1 MTSQLKNRI
10 RGFILLM
17 VFSMN
22 TLAGF
27 GCSIGMNMGY
37 NEAHHQHGA
46 EPTKKSAEQ
55 HHDHHNKAPEES
67 ESDKGDHGNS
77 KDCCGDITKL
87 NLADKSVVSSASLQ
101 VPVFLIAFASYFL
114 LPEQNA
120 PSLLDYTTSYSLRRS
135 WSLHDH
141 TDLRIVIQSFQI

>member
-1 MTSQLKNRI
+1 
-10 RGFILLM
+10 M
-17 VFSMN
+17 VFSIN

-37 NEAHHQHGA
+37 NKGHHQHGA
-46 EPTKKSAEQ
+46 EQAKKSTE
-55 HHDHHNKAPEES
+55 HDHHNHHNEAPKQTNNES
-67 ESDKGDHGNS
+67 SPKGDHE
-77 KDCCGDITKL
+77 DCCGDVTKL
-87 NLADKSVVSSASLQ
+87 NLADKSVVSSVTFQA
-101 VPVFLIAFASYFL
+101 PIFLIAFTSHFL

-120 PSLLDYTTSYSLRRS
+120 ASLLDNTTFFSLRRS

>member
-1 MTSQLKNRI
+1 
-10 RGFILLM
+10 M

-37 NEAHHQHGA
+37 NNSHHQHD
-46 EPTKKSAEQ
+46 AEQ
-55 HHDHHNKAPEES
+55 VKTSTEHHHDHHNKAPEQKENES
-67 ESDKGDHGNS
+67 NNKGDHE
-77 KDCCGDITKL
+77 DCCGDVTKL
-87 NLADKSVVSSASLQ
+87 NLADKSIASNSTIQ
-101 VPVFLIAFASYFL
+101 APVFLIAFVSQFL
-114 LPEQNA
+114 LAEINA
-120 PSLLDYTTSYSLRRS
+120 PSLLDNTTSYSLRRS